1 MSDII
6 ITEIKVDERAIQAKL
21 EALLDPATMTQIQ
34 SAFADVIARYTPFL
48 TGKLMN
54 TSIVTDKGITYIV
67 PYAREKYY
75 GEVYFKEIHPL
86 ATSHWDKVAM
96 ETQMPVLKERVLE
109 ILKQRAKELYG

>member
-1 MSDII
+1 MSEVEVTN
-6 ITEIKVDERAIQAKL
+6 ITVNEKAIQAKL
-21 EALLDPATMTQIQ
+21 EALLDPVTMTQIQ
-34 SAFADVIARYTPFL
+34 SAFADLIAEYTPFL

-54 TSIVTDKGITYIV
+54 TSIVTDKGITYTV

-96 ETQMPVLKERVLE
+96 ETQLPVLKERVLE
-109 ILKQRAKELYG
+109 ILRQRAKELYG

>member
-1 MSDII
+1 MSDVRVTN
-6 ITEIKVDERAIQAKL
+6 ITIDEKAIQAKL
-21 EALLDPATMTQIQ
+21 EALLDPVTMTQVQ
-34 SAFADVIARYTPFL
+34 SAFADIIAPYTPFL
-48 TGKLMN
+48 TGRLMN
-54 TSIVTDKGITYIV
+54 TSVVSEKGVTYTV

-86 ATSHWDKVAM
+86 ATSHWDVVAM